1 MIGLA
6 RPLIEVAAPQGG
18 TASDL
23 KAEVAPLAREKADIG
38 GEGKRI
44 LGACQPRKRP
54 LCQDG
59 EISRKR
65 ES

>member
-1 MIGLA
+1 LIGSTA
-6 RPLIEVAAPQGG
+6 DDFPLFAGG

-23 KAEVAPLAREKADIG
+23 KAEVAPLFWEKADIG

-54 LCQDG
+54 LCQGG
-59 EISRKR
+59 EASRKR
-65 ES
+65 ASF